1 MPQIV
6 DPGRQRQCA
15 NRSKRQR
22 PACGVLS
29 VYACAR
35 TSPTSTLSTVTAIA
49 GAAPSIATSPW
60 ADSAESKTTTDVPLS
75 ADSEIQSPATNPG
88 AAETC
93 GTSWSSSAR
102 AADYVGKRHVDDD
115 CVHVEAFYRGA
126 GRRA

>member
-1 MPQIV
+1 VAKPEAGARLALIGKGETPGAAWNQQSQPVRVDVPQIV

-15 NRSKRQR
+15 HRSKRQR

-75 ADSEIQSPATNPG
+75 GDSEIQ
-88 AAETC
+88 
-93 GTSWSSSAR
+93 
-102 AADYVGKRHVDDD
+102 
-115 CVHVEAFYRGA
+115 
-126 GRRA
+126 